1 MWNYMFGILLGVAV
15 GIAAAAIFHALR
27 EETQNLDAVDT
38 DVLYQRALAVYGKK
52 MQITVA
58 IEEMSELQKALC
70 KHIRGMNVSENVAEE
85 MADVYIML
93 EQLTGIFGNAKLVE
107 KYKCSKKARLW
118 NRGLELEKKHV

>member
-1 MWNYMFGILLGVAV
+1 MWNYMFAALVGVAV
-15 GIAAAAIFHALR
+15 GIAAAVIFHALR

-38 DVLYQRALAVYGKK
+38 DVLYQRSVAVYGKK

-70 KHIRGMNVSENVAEE
+70 KHIRGMNVSENVDEE

-118 NRGLELEKKHV
+118 NRVLEMEKKHV

>member
-1 MWNYMFGILLGVAV
+1 MWYYMFGILLGVAV
-15 GIAAAAIFHALR
+15 GIAVAATFHALR
-27 EETQNLDAVDT
+27 EETQSLDAVDT

-70 KHIRGMNVSENVAEE
+70 KHIRGMNVSVNVAEE

-118 NRGLELEKKHV
+118 NRVLEMEKKHV